1 MQRLIFESSPAFIIV
16 CLGLGIGYAW
26 LLYRTKHTWGLGV
39 NRILFVVRALAVAL
53 AAFLLI
59 GPILKLTTNQ
69 LEKPAVVFLV
79 DNSQSVAE
87 VLGKE
92 KQDAVVADL
101 TTKTQALEDKGYEV
115 QIRGLEGDDLTTSSQ
130 TSDIHSA
137 LRSITADYEGKNLA
151 GIVLV
156 SDGVYNSGPSPL
168 YTTLR
173 IPVYT
178 IGVGD
183 TTQRVDLALKNIAFN
198 KIAYQGNRFPVRA
211 EVLVKGL
218 TNQDVR
224 VSVAM
229 GGKVITSQ
237 NKNSG
242 TRGLLDFDFIIDAN
256 EKGIQRLDVAIE
268 PIKQETNQK
277 NNRTAIYVEVV
288 EGKKKILV
296 VAPGPHPDI
305 KALRAAIEKNSN
317 YEFHLHMP
325 GVKEEQN
332 QQILQAGQ
340 ADLVIFSQV
349 LDNDGKTL
357 PLVQRLQKS
366 HAGMLFLVGAKTNL
380 RQFANIG
387 IPLVFENIGQKD
399 EVVPNFNTQFRDFAF
414 SDDLAGKFSRYP
426 PITVPFGKFTYPA
439 DAAVLLYQRIG
450 SVATN
455 RPLLL
460 SWNGPENKVAVLLGE
475 GIWKWRLNE
484 FAETEKS
491 DAFDEVFSKLI
502 QYLSTADDK
511 RRFRAFPTQNEFTDS
526 EPVTFESQLYNDLFE
541 PIYGN
546 TVQIELRDESGKAT
560 PYSYTTSPSG
570 SRYRIGG
577 LKEGIYRY
585 TASTQL
591 ATGKEQVSGEF
602 LVTAQNIESQNLT
615 ADFGLLRKLASESGG
630 KFYTEGTSANLN
642 TDLTTLQ
649 AKSLIHSEDSF
660 HPMINLKAVFFL
672 LLFLLSLEWF
682 TRKFFGSY

>member
-26 LLYRTKHTWGLGV
+26 VLYRTKYTWGLGV

-69 LEKPAVVFLV
+69 FEKPAVVFLV
-79 DNSQSVAE
+79 DNSQSVSE
-87 VLGKE
+87 VLGQAKKDE
-92 KQDAVVADL
+92 LVTNFTAQSK
-101 TTKTQALEDKGYEV
+101 ALESEGYQV
-115 QIRGLEGDDLTTSSQ
+115 QVRGLDGPDVTTQTQ
-130 TSDIHSA
+130 TSNIHSA

-183 TTQRVDLALKNIAFN
+183 TTQRTDLALKNVAFN
-198 KIAYQGNRFPVRA
+198 KIAYQGNQFPVRT

-224 VSVAM
+224 VSVSM
-229 GGKVITSQ
+229 GGKVISSQ

-242 TRGLLDFDFIIDAN
+242 TKGLIDFDFVIDAN
-256 EKGIQRLDVAIE
+256 EKGIQRLDIAID
-268 PIKQETNQK
+268 PLKQETNQK

-296 VAPGPHPDI
+296 VAPAPHPDI
-305 KALRAAIEKNSN
+305 KAIRAAIEKNSN

-325 GVKEEQN
+325 GVKEEAN
-332 QQILQAGQ
+332 QDILQAGK

-349 LDNDGKTL
+349 LDNEGKTL
-357 PLVQRLQKS
+357 ALVQKLQKS
-366 HAGMLFLVGAKTNL
+366 RAGLLFMVGAKTNL

-387 IPLVFENIGQKD
+387 VPLVFENIGQKD
-399 EVVPNFNTQFRDFAF
+399 EVIPNFNTQFRDFTF
-414 SDDLAGKFSRYP
+414 SDDLAGRFSRYP

-460 SWNGPENKVAVLLGE
+460 SWNGPDNRIAVLLGE

-484 FAETEKS
+484 FAETERS
-491 DAFDEVFSKLI
+491 EAFDEVFSKLI

-546 TVQIELRDESGKAT
+546 TVQIELRDETGKAT
-560 PYSYTTSPSG
+560 QYSYATSQSG

-591 ATGKEQVSGEF
+591 STGKEQVSGEF

-615 ADFGLLRKLASESGG
+615 ADFGLLRKLAAESGG
-630 KFYTEGTSANLN
+630 KFYTEGTSGNLN
-642 TDLTTLQ
+642 KDLTTLQ
-649 AKSLIHSEDSF
+649 AKTLIHSEDSF

>member
-16 CLGLGIGYAW
+16 CLALGLGYAW
-26 LLYRTKHTWGLGV
+26 LLYRTKHTWGQGV
-39 NRILFVVRALAVAL
+39 NRILFVIRALAVAL

-69 LEKPAVVFLV
+69 FEKPAVVFLV
-79 DNSQSVAE
+79 DNSQSVSE
-87 VLGKE
+87 VLGQE
-92 KQDAVVADL
+92 KKDALVANL
-101 TTKTQALEDKGYEV
+101 TTQSKALEDNGYQV
-115 QIRGLEGDDLTTSSQ
+115 QVRGLDGPNVSTQTQ
-130 TSDIHSA
+130 TSDIHGA

-151 GIVLV
+151 RIVLV

-178 IGVGD
+178 VGVGD
-183 TTQRVDLALKNIAFN
+183 TTQRTDLALKNIAFN
-198 KIAYQGNRFPVRA
+198 KIAYQGNRFPVRT

-224 VSVAM
+224 VSVSM
-229 GGKVITSQ
+229 GGKVIASQ

-242 TRGLLDFDFIIDAN
+242 TKGLIDFDFVIDAN
-256 EKGIQRLDVAIE
+256 EKGIQRLDVAID
-268 PIKQETNQK
+268 PLKQETNQK

-296 VAPGPHPDI
+296 VAPAPHPDI
-305 KALRAAIEKNSN
+305 KAIRAAIEKNSN

-325 GVKEEQN
+325 GVKEEVN
-332 QQILQAGQ
+332 QDILQVGK
-340 ADLVIFSQV
+340 ADLIIFSQV
-349 LDNDGKTL
+349 LDNEGKTL
-357 PLVQRLQKS
+357 PLVQKLLKS
-366 HAGMLFLVGAKTNL
+366 RAGMLFMVGAKTNL

-387 IPLVFENIGQKD
+387 VPLVFENIGQKD
-399 EVVPNFNTQFRDFAF
+399 EVIPNFNTQFRDFAF
-414 SDDLAGKFSRYP
+414 SDNLAGRFSRYP

-460 SWNGPENKVAVLLGE
+460 SWNGPDNRIAVLLGE

-491 DAFDEVFSKLI
+491 EAFDEVFSKLI

-511 RRFRAFPTQNEFTDS
+511 RRFRAFPVQNEFTDS

-546 TVQIELRDESGKAT
+546 TVQIELRDETGKAT
-560 PYSYTTSPSG
+560 QYTYVTSQSG

-591 ATGKEQVSGEF
+591 STGKEQVSGEF
-602 LVTAQNIESQNLT
+602 LMTAQNIESQNLT
-615 ADFGLLRKLASESGG
+615 ADFSLLRKLAAESGG
-630 KFYTEGTSANLN
+630 KFYTEGNSGNLN
-642 TDLTTLQ
+642 NDLTTLQ
-649 AKSLIHSEDSF
+649 AKTLIHSEDSF

>member
-1 MQRLIFESSPAFIIV
+1 MQRLIFEYSPAFIILCV
-16 CLGLGIGYAW
+16 AIGIGYAW
-26 LLYRTKHTWGLGV
+26 LLYKTKHTWTKTT
-39 NRILFVVRALAVAL
+39 NRILFFVRALAVAT

-69 LEKPAVVFLV
+69 YEKPEIVFLI
-79 DNSQSVAE
+79 DDSQSIAE
-87 VLGKE
+87 AVGSQ
-92 KQDAVVADL
+92 KQ
-101 TTKTQALEDKGYEV
+101 TQASNDLAAQSKSLEEAGYHVET
-115 QIRGLEGDDLTTSSQ
+115 RGFNNRA
-130 TSDIHSA
+130 TSDIHGA
-137 LRSITADYEGKNLA
+137 LRSITSDYEGKNLA
-151 GIVLV
+151 GIVLA
-156 SDGVYNSGPSPL
+156 SDGIYNSGPSPL

-178 IGVGD
+178 VGIGD
-183 TTQRVDLALKNIAFN
+183 TTQRVDLALKNVAFN

-224 VSVAM
+224 ITISS
-229 GGKVITSQ
+229 GKKVISTQ

-242 TRGLLDFDFIIDAN
+242 NKGLLDFDFLIDAN
-256 EKGIQRLDVAIE
+256 EKGIQRLDIAVD
-268 PIKQETNQK
+268 PVKQEVNQK

-296 VAPGPHPDI
+296 VSPSPHPDI

-325 GVKEEQN
+325 GVKEEDQKA
-332 QQILQAGQ
+332 LQPDKV
-340 ADLVIFSQV
+340 DLVIFSQA

-357 PLVQRLQKS
+357 PLIQKFQKS
-366 HAGMLFLVGAKTNL
+366 HAGMLFMVGGKTNL

-387 IPLVFENIGQKD
+387 IPLTFENIGQRD
-399 EVVPNFNTQFRDFAF
+399 EVIPNFNTEFRDFAF
-414 SDDLAGKFSRYP
+414 SDGIAGRFSRYP
-426 PITVPFGKFTYPA
+426 PVSVPFGKFTYPP

-460 SWNGPENKVAVLLGE
+460 SWNGPDNRIAVLLGE

-484 FAETEKS
+484 FSETEKS

-502 QYLSTADDK
+502 QYLSTADDR
-511 RRFRAFPTQNEFTDS
+511 RRFRSFPIQNEFTDS

-546 TVQIELRDESGKAT
+546 TVQIELRDESGKASQ
-560 PYSYTTSPSG
+560 YSYTTSPAG
-570 SRYRIGG
+570 TRYRIGG

-591 ATGKEQVSGEF
+591 STGKEQVSGEF

-615 ADFGLLRKLASESGG
+615 ADFGLLRKLSNESGG
-630 KFYTEGTSANLN
+630 KFYNEGDK
-642 TDLTTLQ
+642 DLVSDISKTQ
-649 AKSLIHSEDSF
+649 AKTLIHSEDSF

-682 TRKFFGSY
+682 TRKYFGAY

>member
-1 MQRLIFESSPAFIIV
+1 MQRLIFESSPAFIIL
-16 CLGLGIGYAW
+16 CLGMGVGYAW
-26 LLYRTKHTWGLGV
+26 LLYRTKHTWGQGV

-69 LEKPAVVFLV
+69 FEKPAVVFLV
-79 DNSQSVAE
+79 DNSQSVDE
-87 VLGKE
+87 VLGQAKKDE
-92 KQDAVVADL
+92 LITSL
-101 TTKTQALEDKGYEV
+101 TTQSKELEDQGYQV
-115 QIRGLEGDDLTTSSQ
+115 QVRGLDGPDATTQTQ

-137 LRSITADYEGKNLA
+137 LRSVTADYEGKNLA

-183 TTQRVDLALKNIAFN
+183 TTQRVDLALKNVAFN

-211 EVLVKGL
+211 EVFVKGL
-218 TNQDVR
+218 TSQDVR
-224 VSVAM
+224 VSVSM
-229 GGKVITSQ
+229 GGKVISTQ

-242 TRGLLDFDFIIDAN
+242 NKGLIDFDFLVDAS
-256 EKGIQRLDVAIE
+256 EKGIQRLDIAID
-268 PIKQETNQK
+268 PVKQEANQK

-296 VAPGPHPDI
+296 VAPAPHPDI

-332 QQILQAGQ
+332 QDILQVGK
-340 ADLVIFSQV
+340 ADLIIFSQV
-349 LDNDGKTL
+349 LDAAGKTL
-357 PLVQRLQKS
+357 PLVQKLQKS
-366 HAGMLFLVGAKTNL
+366 RAGVLFMVGAKTNL

-387 IPLVFENIGQKD
+387 IPMTFENVGQKD
-399 EVVPNFNTQFRDFAF
+399 EVIPTFNTQFRDFAF

-426 PITVPFGKFTYPA
+426 PITVPFGKFTYPG

-450 SVATN
+450 SVATT

-460 SWNGPENKVAVLLGE
+460 SWTGPDNRIAVLLGE

-484 FAETEKS
+484 FAETGKS
-491 DAFDEVFSKLI
+491 EAFDEVFSKLI

-511 RRFRAFPTQNEFTDS
+511 RKFRAFPTQNEFTDS

-546 TVQIELRDESGKAT
+546 TVQIELRDETGKAT
-560 PYSYTTSPSG
+560 QYSYVTSASG

-591 ATGKEQVSGEF
+591 STGKEQVSGEF

-615 ADFGLLRKLASESGG
+615 ADFGLLRKLATESGG
-630 KFYTEGTSANLN
+630 KFYTESMAGSLN
-642 TDLTTLQ
+642 NDLTSLQ
-649 AKSLIHSEDSF
+649 AKTLIHSEDSF

-682 TRKFFGSY
+682 TRKYFGSY

>member
-1 MQRLIFESSPAFIIV
+1 MQRLIFESSPAFIIL
-16 CLGLGIGYAW
+16 CIALGVGYGW
-26 LLYRTKHTWGLGV
+26 ILYRTKHTWGKTT
-39 NRILFVVRALAVAL
+39 NRILFFVRALAVAL

-69 LEKPAVVFLV
+69 YEKPAIAIVVDSSL
-79 DNSQSVAE
+79 SVTG

-92 KQDAVVADL
+92 KQAAL
-101 TTKTQALEDKGYEV
+101 INNIKEQAKALEDTYQV
-115 QIRGLEGDDLTTSSQ
+115 DLRSFETA
-130 TSDIHSA
+130 TSDIHGA
-137 LRSITADYEGKNLA
+137 LRSITSDYEGKNLA
-151 GIVLV
+151 GIILA

-168 YTTLR
+168 YTTMR
-173 IPVYT
+173 VPIYT
-178 IGVGD
+178 IGIGD
-183 TTQRVDLALKNIAFN
+183 TTQRVDLALKNVAFN

-224 VSVAM
+224 VSISS
-229 GGKVITSQ
+229 GGKVIHTE

-242 TRGLLDFDFIIDAN
+242 NKGLLDFDFLVDAK
-256 EKGIQRLDVAIE
+256 EKGIQRLDVSVE
-268 PIKQETNQK
+268 PVKQEVNQK

-296 VAPGPHPDI
+296 ISPSPHPDI

-325 GVKEEQN
+325 GVKEEE
-332 QQILQAGQ
+332 QQVLQPDKV
-340 ADLVIFSQV
+340 DLVIFSQA

-357 PLVQRLQKS
+357 ALVQKYQKS
-366 HAGMLFLVGAKTNL
+366 KAGMLFMVGGKTNL

-387 IPLVFENIGQKD
+387 IPLTFENIGQRD
-399 EVVPNFNTQFRDFAF
+399 EVIPNFNIEFRDFAF
-414 SDDLAGKFSRYP
+414 SDGIAGRFSRYP
-426 PITVPFGKFTYPA
+426 PVSVPFGKFTYPA

-460 SWNGPENKVAVLLGE
+460 SWNGPTNRIAVLLGE

-491 DAFDEVFSKLI
+491 EAFDEVFSKLI
-502 QYLSTADDK
+502 QYLSTADDR
-511 RRFRAFPTQNEFTDS
+511 RRFRSFPIQNEFSDS

-546 TVQIELRDESGKAT
+546 TVQIELRDEAGKVS
-560 PYSYTTSPSG
+560 PYSYTTSPAG
-570 SRYRIGG
+570 TRYRIGG

-591 ATGKEQVSGEF
+591 STGKEQVSGEF

-615 ADFGLLRKLASESGG
+615 ADFGLLRKLSGESGG
-630 KFYTEGTSANLN
+630 KFYLDSKNLAS
-642 TDLTTLQ
+642 DVSKIP
-649 AKSLIHSEDSF
+649 AKTLIHSEDSF

-682 TRKFFGSY
+682 TRKYFGAY

>member
-1 MQRLIFESSPAFIIV
+1 MQRLIFESSPAFIV
-16 CLGLGIGYAW
+16 LCVGLGVGYAW
-26 LLYRTKHTWGLGV
+26 LLYRTKHTWGQTV
-39 NRILFVVRALAVAL
+39 NRILFVVRSLAVAL

-69 LEKPAVVFLV
+69 TEKPTVVFLV
-79 DNSQSVAE
+79 DNSQSVRE
-87 VLGKE
+87 VLGQE
-92 KQDAVVADL
+92 KQAALVTDL
-101 TTKTQALEDKGYEV
+101 NERSKALEDKGYEI
-115 QIRGLEGDDLTTSSQ
+115 QIRGLEGDDVTAQSQ

-183 TTQRVDLALKNIAFN
+183 TTQRVDLALKNVAFN

-218 TNQDVR
+218 ANQDVR
-224 VSVAM
+224 VSVLM
-229 GGKVITSQ
+229 GGKVIAQQ

-242 TRGLLDFDFIIDAN
+242 TRALIDFDFLVDAN
-256 EKGIQRLDVAIE
+256 EKGIQRLDVAID
-268 PIKQETNQK
+268 PVKQESNQK

-332 QQILQAGQ
+332 RDILEAGK
-340 ADLVIFSQV
+340 ADLVIFSQA
-349 LDNDGKTL
+349 LDNEGKTIPVL
-357 PLVQRLQKS
+357 QRLQKS
-366 HAGMLFLVGAKTNL
+366 RAGMLFMVGAKTNL
-380 RQFANIG
+380 RQFSNVG

-399 EVVPNFNTQFRDFAF
+399 EVIPSFNTQFRDFAF
-414 SDDLAGKFSRYP
+414 SDDLAGRFSRYP

-450 SVATN
+450 SVTTN

-460 SWNGPENKVAVLLGE
+460 SWNGPDNRIAVLLGE

-511 RRFRAFPTQNEFTDS
+511 RRFRAFPIQNEFTDS
-526 EPVTFESQLYNDLFE
+526 EPVTFESQLYNDIFE

-560 PYSYTTSPSG
+560 QYSYTTSPSS

-615 ADFGLLRKLASESGG
+615 ADFGLLRKLATESGG
-630 KFYTEGTSANLN
+630 KFYTESNSSNLN

-672 LLFLLSLEWF
+672 LMFLLSLEWF

>member
-1 MQRLIFESSPAFIIV
+1 MQRLIFESSPAFILLCVAI
-16 CLGLGIGYAW
+16 GIGYAW
-26 LLYRTKHTWGLGV
+26 ILYRTKHTWGKTT

-69 LEKPAVVFLV
+69 FEKPEVVFLV
-79 DNSQSVAE
+79 DNSQSIDE
-87 VLGKE
+87 VLSAE
-92 KQDAVVADL
+92 KKKQLDDNLASQSRL
-101 TTKTQALEDKGYEV
+101 LEEAGYNVEL
-115 QIRGLEGDDLTTSSQ
+115 RRFRDST
-130 TSDIHSA
+130 TSDIHGEI
-137 LRSITADYEGKNLA
+137 RSVTADYEGKNLA
-151 GIVLV
+151 GIVLA
-156 SDGVYNSGPSPL
+156 SDGIYNSGPSPL

-183 TTQRVDLALKNIAFN
+183 TTQRVDLALKNVAFN
-198 KIAYQGNRFPVRA
+198 KIAYQGNRFPVGA

-224 VSVAM
+224 ATVSM
-229 GGKVITSQ
+229 NGKVIATQ
-237 NKNSG
+237 NKNSASKG
-242 TRGLLDFDFIIDAN
+242 MIDFDFLIDAN
-256 EKGIQRLDVAIE
+256 EKGIQRLDIAVD
-268 PIKQETNQK
+268 PVKQEVNQK
-277 NNRTAIYVEVV
+277 NNRQAIYVEVV

-296 VAPGPHPDI
+296 VSPSPHPDI

-325 GVKEEQN
+325 GVKEEDP
-332 QQILQAGQ
+332 QALLPEKV
-340 ADLVIFSQV
+340 DLVIFSQA
-349 LDNDGKTL
+349 LDSDGKTL
-357 PLVQRLQKS
+357 PLVQKFQKS
-366 HAGMLFLVGAKTNL
+366 HPGRTSSPGMLFMVGAKTNL
-380 RQFANIG
+380 RQFANIN
-387 IPLVFENIGQKD
+387 IPLTFENVGQRD
-399 EVVPNFNTQFRDFAF
+399 EVIPSFNTQFRDFAF

-426 PITVPFGKFTYPA
+426 PVSVPFGKFTYPA
-439 DAAVLLYQRIG
+439 DAAILLYQRIG
-450 SVATN
+450 SVTTN

-460 SWNGPENKVAVLLGE
+460 SWNGPENRIAVLLGD

-502 QYLSTADDK
+502 QYLSTADDR
-511 RRFRAFPTQNEFTDS
+511 RRFRSFPIQNEFADS
-526 EPVTFESQLYNDLFE
+526 EPVTFESQLYNDLFQ

-546 TVQIELRDESGKAT
+546 TVQLELRDESGKT
-560 PYSYTTSPSG
+560 TKYSYTTSPSS

-585 TASTQL
+585 TASTQT
-591 ATGKEQVSGEF
+591 AAGKEQVTGEF
-602 LVTAQNIESQNLT
+602 LVTAQNIESQNLA
-615 ADFGLLRKLASESGG
+615 ADFGLLRKLSNESGG
-630 KFYTEGTSANLN
+630 KFYAQGNEKLVDDISR
-642 TDLTTLQ
+642 LQ
-649 AKSLIHSEDSF
+649 AKTLIHSEDSF

-682 TRKFFGSY
+682 TRKYFGSY

>member
-1 MQRLIFESSPAFIIV
+1 MQRLIFESSPAFIILCV
-16 CLGLGIGYAW
+16 ALGIGYAW
-26 LLYRTKHTWGLGV
+26 VLYRSKHTWSQGI
-39 NRILFVVRALAVAL
+39 NRALFVVRAVAVAL

-79 DNSQSVAE
+79 DNSRSVNE

-92 KQDAVVADL
+92 KKDDL
-101 TTKTQALEDKGYEV
+101 IATIDLQKKQLEDEGYEV
-115 QIRGLEGDDLTTSSQ
+115 SLRGLNGSDINTEVQ

-137 LRSITADYEGKNLA
+137 LRSIVADYEGRNLSS
-151 GIVLV
+151 IVV
-156 SDGVYNSGPSPL
+156 WSDGIYNSGPSPL

-173 IPVYT
+173 IPVFT
-178 IGVGD
+178 VGVGD
-183 TTQRVDLALKNIAFN
+183 TTQRVDLALKNVSFN

-224 VSVAM
+224 ATIST
-229 GGKVITSQ
+229 GGKVIAQQ

-242 TRGLLDFDFIIDAN
+242 SKQLIDFDFLVDAD
-256 EKGIQRLDVAIE
+256 EKGIQRLDVAIDVL
-268 PIKQETNQK
+268 KQETNAK
-277 NNRTAIYVEVV
+277 NNRQAIYVEVV

-305 KALRAAIEKNSN
+305 KAIRAAIEKNSN

-325 GVKEEQN
+325 GVKEEEDKE
-332 QQILQAGQ
+332 ILQPGK
-340 ADLVIFSQV
+340 ADLVIFSQA
-349 LDNDGKTL
+349 LDNEGKTL
-357 PLVQRLQKS
+357 PLIQKFQKS
-366 HAGMLFLVGAKTNL
+366 RAGLLFMVGSKTNL

-387 IPLVFENIGQKD
+387 IPLVFENVGQKD
-399 EVVPNFNTQFRDFAF
+399 EVIPNFNVQFRDFAF
-414 SDDLAGKFSRYP
+414 SDNLAGTFSRYP
-426 PITVPFGKFTYPA
+426 PVTVPFGKFTYPP

-450 SVATN
+450 SVSTN

-460 SWNGPENKVAVLLGE
+460 SWSGPDNRIAVLLGE

-511 RRFRAFPTQNEFTDS
+511 RRFRSFPIQNEFSDS

-546 TVQIELRDESGKAT
+546 TVQIELRDESGKVT
-560 PYSYTTSPSG
+560 QYSYVTSPSG
-570 SRYRIGG
+570 TRYRIGG

-591 ATGKEQVSGEF
+591 TTGKEQVSGEF

-615 ADFGLLRKLASESGG
+615 ADFGLLEKLASESGG
-630 KFYTEGTSANLN
+630 EYYPLINGANVN
-642 TDLTTLQ
+642 HDLTTKK
-649 AKSLIHSEDSF
+649 AKTLIHSEDSF
-660 HPMINLKAVFFL
+660 HPMINLKAVFFV

>member
-1 MQRLIFESSPAFIIV
+1 MQRLIFESSPAFIIL
-16 CLGLGIGYAW
+16 CIALGVGYAW
-26 LLYRTKHTWGLGV
+26 VLYRSKHTWGAPV
-39 NRILFVVRALAVAL
+39 NRILFVVRAIAVAV

-69 LEKPAVVFLV
+69 FEKPAVVFLV
-79 DNSQSVAE
+79 DNSQSVSE
-87 VLGKE
+87 VLGQA
-92 KQDAVVADL
+92 KQDEL
-101 TTKTQALEDKGYEV
+101 NTNITTQATALEGSGYQVEV
-115 QIRGLEGDDLTTSSQ
+115 RGLEGDDVKTVSQ
-130 TSDIHSA
+130 TSDIHGA
-137 LRSITADYEGKNLA
+137 LRSVTADYEGKNLA

-178 IGVGD
+178 IGIGD
-183 TTQRVDLALKNIAFN
+183 TTQRVDLALRNVAFN

-218 TNQDVR
+218 INQDIR
-224 VSVAM
+224 ATISM
-229 GGKVITSQ
+229 GGKVIATQ

-242 TRGLLDFDFIIDAN
+242 TRGLIDFDFLIDAN
-256 EKGIQRLDVAIE
+256 EKGIQRLDVAID
-268 PIKQETNQK
+268 PIKQEVNQK
-277 NNRTAIYVEVV
+277 NNRTAVYVEVI

-296 VAPGPHPDI
+296 ISPSPHPDI
-305 KALRAAIEKNSN
+305 KAIRAAIEKNSN
-317 YEFHLHMP
+317 YEFRLHMP
-325 GVKEEQN
+325 GVKEEDQAV
-332 QQILQAGQ
+332 LQDGK
-340 ADLVIFSQV
+340 ADLVIFSQA
-349 LDNDGKTL
+349 LDAEGKTL
-357 PLVQRLQKS
+357 PLIQKFMKS
-366 HAGMLFLVGAKTNL
+366 KAGLLFMVGGKTNL
-380 RQFANIG
+380 RQFANIN
-387 IPLVFENIGQKD
+387 IPLTFENVGQKD
-399 EVVPNFNTQFRDFAF
+399 EVIPNFNTQFRDFAF

-426 PITVPFGKFTYPA
+426 PVTVPFGKFTYPS
-439 DAAVLLYQRIG
+439 DAAILLYQRIG
-450 SVATN
+450 SVSTN

-460 SWNGPENKVAVLLGE
+460 SWTGTDNRIAVLLGE

-484 FAETEKS
+484 YAETEKS
-491 DAFDEVFSKLI
+491 EAFDEVFSKLI

-511 RRFRAFPTQNEFTDS
+511 RRFRSFPIQNEFSDS

-546 TVQIELRDESGKAT
+546 TVQIDLRDESGKVT
-560 PYSYTTSPSG
+560 PYSYTTSLSG

-615 ADFGLLRKLASESGG
+615 ADFGLLKKLAAESGG
-630 KFYTEGTSANLN
+630 KFYEEKDAATLQ
-642 TDLTTLQ
+642 TDLTSLQ
-649 AKSLIHSEDSF
+649 AKTLIHSEDSF

>member
-1 MQRLIFESSPAFIIV
+1 MQRLIFESSPAFIILCV
-16 CLGLGIGYAW
+16 AIGMGYAW
-26 LLYRTKHTWGLGV
+26 LLYRTKHTWGQTT
-39 NRILFVVRALAVAL
+39 NRILFFVRALAVAL

-69 LEKPAVVFLV
+69 FEKPEIVFLV
-79 DNSQSVAE
+79 DNSQSVDE
-87 VLGKE
+87 VLGAE
-92 KQDAVVADL
+92 KKKQLDAELSLQSQALQDA
-101 TTKTQALEDKGYEV
+101 GYEV
-115 QIRGLEGDDLTTSSQ
+115 ETRGFDNAATSN
-130 TSDIHSA
+130 IHGG
-137 LRSITADYEGKNLA
+137 LRSITSDYEGKNLA
-151 GIVLV
+151 GIVLA

-178 IGVGD
+178 IGIGD
-183 TTQRVDLALKNIAFN
+183 TTQRIDLALKNVAFN

-211 EVLVKGL
+211 EVLVKGVV
-218 TNQDVR
+218 NQDVR
-224 VSVAM
+224 VSVSS
-229 GGKVITSQ
+229 GGKVISTQ

-242 TRGLLDFDFIIDAN
+242 NKGLLDFDFLIDAN
-256 EKGIQRLDVAIE
+256 EKGIQRLDVSID

-296 VAPGPHPDI
+296 VSPSPHPDI

-325 GVKEEQN
+325 GVKEEEQKV
-332 QQILQAGQ
+332 LQPDKV
-340 ADLVIFSQV
+340 DLVIFSQA
-349 LDNDGKTL
+349 LDNEGKTL
-357 PLVQRLQKS
+357 PLIQKFQKS
-366 HAGMLFLVGAKTNL
+366 HAGMLFLVGGKTNL
-380 RQFANIG
+380 RQFGNIG
-387 IPLVFENIGQKD
+387 IPLAFENIGQRD
-399 EVVPNFNTQFRDFAF
+399 EVIPNFNTEFRDFAF
-414 SDDLAGKFSRYP
+414 SDGIAGRFSRYP
-426 PITVPFGKFTYPA
+426 PVSVPFGKFTYPA

-460 SWNGPENKVAVLLGE
+460 SWNGPDNRIAVLLGE

-491 DAFDEVFSKLI
+491 EAFDEVFSKLI
-502 QYLSTADDK
+502 QYLSTADDR
-511 RRFRAFPTQNEFTDS
+511 RRFRSFPIQNEFTDS

-546 TVQIELRDESGKAT
+546 TVQIELRDESGKVSQ
-560 PYSYTTSPSG
+560 YSYTTSPAST
-570 SRYRIGG
+570 RYRIGG

-591 ATGKEQVSGEF
+591 STGKEQVSGEF

-615 ADFGLLRKLASESGG
+615 ADFGLLRKLSNESGG
-630 KFYTEGTSANLN
+630 RFYVEGNDKSLVADISKTK
-642 TDLTTLQ
+642 
-649 AKSLIHSEDSF
+649 AKTLIHSEDSF

-682 TRKFFGSY
+682 TRKYFGAY

>member
-1 MQRLIFESSPAFIIV
+1 MQRLIFESSPAFILV
-16 CLGLGIGYAW
+16 CLGLGVGYAW
-26 LLYRTKHTWGLGV
+26 LLYRTKHTWGTGV
-39 NRILFVVRALAVAL
+39 NRILFAVRALAVAL

-59 GPILKLTTNQ
+59 GPILKLTTNH
-69 LEKPAVVFLV
+69 LEKPAVVFLI
-79 DNSQSVAE
+79 DNSQSVRE

-92 KQDAVVADL
+92 KQDAILNDL
-101 TTKTQALEDKGYEV
+101 TTKTQALEEKGYTTE
-115 QIRGLEGDDLTTSSQ
+115 IRGLEGDDVTSELQ

-137 LRSITADYEGKNLA
+137 LRSVTADYEGKNLA

-178 IGVGD
+178 IGIGD
-183 TTQRVDLALKNIAFN
+183 TTQRIDLALKNVAFN

-211 EVLVKGL
+211 EVLVKGI
-218 TNQDVR
+218 TNQDVK
-224 VSVAM
+224 VSATM
-229 GGKVITSQ
+229 GGKVIATQ

-242 TRGLLDFDFIIDAN
+242 NKGLIDFDFVIDAN
-256 EKGIQRLDVAIE
+256 EKGIQRIDIAVD

-305 KALRAAIEKNSN
+305 KAIRAAIEKNSN

-340 ADLVIFSQV
+340 ADLVIFSQA

-366 HAGMLFLVGAKTNL
+366 HAGMLFMVGSKTNL

-399 EVVPNFNTQFRDFAF
+399 EVIPNFNTQFRDFAF
-414 SDDLAGKFSRYP
+414 SDNLAGRFSRYP
-426 PITVPFGKFTYPA
+426 PITVPFGKFTYPP

-460 SWNGPENKVAVLLGE
+460 SWNGPDNKVAVLLGE

-502 QYLSTADDK
+502 QYLSTAEDK
-511 RRFRAFPTQNEFTDS
+511 RRFRAFPIQNEFSDS

-546 TVQIELRDESGKAT
+546 TVQIEVRDEAGKAT
-560 PYSYTTSPSG
+560 QYSYATSPSS
-570 SRYRIGG
+570 SRYRISG
-577 LKEGIYRY
+577 LREGIYRY

-630 KFYTEGTSANLN
+630 KFYTESSSSGLAD
-642 TDLTTLQ
+642 DLTTLQ

-682 TRKFFGSY
+682 TRKFFGAY

>member
-1 MQRLIFESSPAFIIV
+1 MQRLIFEYSPAFIIV
-16 CLGLGIGYAW
+16 CIAIGVGYAY
-26 LLYRTKHTWGLGV
+26 LLYKTKHTWGQTT
-39 NRILFVVRALAVAL
+39 NRILFFVRALAVAL

-69 LEKPAVVFLV
+69 YEKPGIVFLI
-79 DNSQSVAE
+79 DDSRSVSE
-87 VLGKE
+87 VLGAE
-92 KQDAVVADL
+92 KKKQLDDNLALQSQALQDA
-101 TTKTQALEDKGYEV
+101 GYEV
-115 QIRGLEGDDLTTSSQ
+115 ETRGFENTA
-130 TSDIHSA
+130 TSDIHGA
-137 LRSITADYEGKNLA
+137 LRSITSDYEGKNLA
-151 GIVLV
+151 GIVLA

-173 IPVYT
+173 IPVFT

-183 TTQRVDLALKNIAFN
+183 TTQRVDLALKNVAFN

-218 TNQDVR
+218 SNQDVR
-224 VSVAM
+224 VTVSSR
-229 GGKVITSQ
+229 GKVISME

-242 TRGLLDFDFIIDAN
+242 NKALLDFDFLIDAN
-256 EKGIQRLDVAIE
+256 EKGIQRLDVAID
-268 PIKQETNQK
+268 PIKQEVNQK

-296 VAPGPHPDI
+296 VSPSPHPDI
-305 KALRAAIEKNSN
+305 KALRAAIERNSN

-325 GVKEEQN
+325 GVKEEEQK
-332 QQILQAGQ
+332 ILQPDKV
-340 ADLVIFSQV
+340 DLVIFSQA
-349 LDNDGKTL
+349 LDNEGKTL
-357 PLVQRLQKS
+357 PMIQKFQKS
-366 HAGMLFLVGAKTNL
+366 HAGMLFLIGGKTNL

-387 IPLVFENIGQKD
+387 IPLTFENIGQRD
-399 EVVPNFNTQFRDFAF
+399 EVVPNFNTEFRDFAF
-414 SDDLAGKFSRYP
+414 SDGIAGRFSRYP
-426 PITVPFGKFTYPA
+426 PVSVPFGKFTYPA

-460 SWNGPENKVAVLLGE
+460 SWNGPENRIAVLLGE

-491 DAFDEVFSKLI
+491 EAFDEVFSKLI
-502 QYLSTADDK
+502 QYLSTADDR
-511 RRFRAFPTQNEFTDS
+511 RRFRSFPVQNEFTDS
-526 EPVTFESQLYNDLFE
+526 EPVTFESQLYNDLFQ

-546 TVQIELRDESGKAT
+546 TVQIELRDEAGKVSK
-560 PYSYTTSPSG
+560 YSYTTSPAG
-570 SRYRIGG
+570 TRYRIGG

-591 ATGKEQVSGEF
+591 STGKEQMSGEF

-615 ADFGLLRKLASESGG
+615 ADFGLL
-630 KFYTEGTSANLN
+630 
-642 TDLTTLQ
+642 
-649 AKSLIHSEDSF
+649 
-660 HPMINLKAVFFL
+660 
-672 LLFLLSLEWF
+672 
-682 TRKFFGSY
+682 

>member
-1 MQRLIFESSPAFIIV
+1 MQRLIFESSPAFILLCIAI
-16 CLGLGIGYAW
+16 GIGYAW
-26 LLYRTKHTWGLGV
+26 VLYRTKHTWGRTT
-39 NRILFVVRALAVAL
+39 NRILFFVRALAVAL

-69 LEKPAVVFLV
+69 FEKPAIVFLV
-79 DNSQSVAE
+79 DNSQSVTE
-87 VLGKE
+87 VLGQERFTKL
-92 KQDAVVADL
+92 QNDL
-101 TTKTQALEDKGYEV
+101 TAGSKSLEDLYQVEF
-115 QIRGLEGDDLTTSSQ
+115 RGLDTLTSN
-130 TSDIHSA
+130 IHGA
-137 LRSITADYEGKNLA
+137 IRQITADYEGKNLA
-151 GIVLV
+151 GIVLA
-156 SDGVYNSGPSPL
+156 SDGIYNSGPSPV

-178 IGVGD
+178 IGIGD
-183 TTQRVDLALKNIAFN
+183 TTQRVDLALRNVAFN

-224 VSVAM
+224 ATISM
-229 GGKVITSQ
+229 GGKVISTQ

-242 TRGLLDFDFIIDAN
+242 SKGLLDFDFLIDAN

-268 PIKQETNQK
+268 PLKQEINQK

-296 VAPGPHPDI
+296 VSPSPHPDI

-317 YEFHLHMP
+317 YEFHLHIP
-325 GVKEEQN
+325 GVKEED
-332 QQILQAGQ
+332 QQVLQPDKV
-340 ADLVIFSQV
+340 DLVIFSQAF
-349 LDNDGKTL
+349 DSEGKTL
-357 PLVQRLQKS
+357 PLVQKFQKS
-366 HAGMLFLVGAKTNL
+366 RAGMLFMVGSKTNL
-380 RQFANIG
+380 RQFQNIN
-387 IPLVFENIGQKD
+387 IPLVFENIGQRD
-399 EVVPNFNTQFRDFAF
+399 EVIPSFNTQFRDFAF
-414 SDDLAGKFSRYP
+414 SDDIAGRFSRYP
-426 PITVPFGKFTYPA
+426 PVSVPFGKFTYPA
-439 DAAVLLYQRIG
+439 DAAVLLFQRIG
-450 SVATN
+450 SVTTN

-460 SWNGPENKVAVLLGE
+460 SWNGPENRIAVLLGD

-484 FAETEKS
+484 FAESEKS

-502 QYLSTADDK
+502 QYLSTADD
-511 RRFRAFPTQNEFTDS
+511 RRKFRSFPIQNEFTDS
-526 EPVTFESQLYNDLFE
+526 EPVTFESQMYNDLFE

-546 TVQIELRDESGKAT
+546 TVQIELRDENGKAT
-560 PYSYTTSPSG
+560 QYSYTTSPSS

-591 ATGKEQVSGEF
+591 STGKEQVSGEF
-602 LVTAQNIESQNLT
+602 LVTAQNIESQNLS
-615 ADFGLLRKLASESGG
+615 ADFGLLRKLSSESGG
-630 KFYTEGTSANLN
+630 KFYTESNSANLN
-642 TDLTTLQ
+642 SDLTKLQ
-649 AKSLIHSEDSF
+649 AKTLIHSEDSF

>member
-1 MQRLIFESSPAFIIV
+1 MQRLIFESSPAFIILCV
-16 CLGLGIGYAW
+16 ALGIGYAW
-26 LLYRTKHTWGLGV
+26 VLYRSKNTWDKTT
-39 NRILFVVRALAVAL
+39 NRILFGIRALAVAL

-69 LEKPAVVFLV
+69 FEKPEVVFVV
-79 DNSQSVAE
+79 DNSLSVGE
-87 VLGKE
+87 VLGAE
-92 KQDAVVADL
+92 KQNALIEKITAQS
-101 TTKTQALEDKGYEV
+101 KALEDAGYQV
-115 QIRGLEGDDLTTSSQ
+115 QIRGLNGASTSDTSQ
-130 TSDIHSA
+130 TSNIHGA
-137 LRSITADYEGKNLA
+137 LRSVTADYEGKNLA
-151 GIVLV
+151 GIVLA

-178 IGVGD
+178 IGIGD

-211 EVLVKGL
+211 EVLVRGL

-224 VSVAM
+224 ATVSM
-229 GGKVITSQ
+229 GGKVIATQ

-242 TRGLLDFDFIIDAN
+242 SRGLLDFDFVIDAN
-256 EKGIQRLDVAIE
+256 EKGIQRLDISVD
-268 PIKQETNQK
+268 PIKQEVNQK
-277 NNRTAIYVEVV
+277 NNRQAIYVEVV

-296 VAPGPHPDI
+296 ISPSPHPDI

-325 GVKEEQN
+325 GVKEED
-332 QQILQAGQ
+332 QQALQPDKV
-340 ADLVIFSQV
+340 DLVIFSQA
-349 LDNDGKTL
+349 LDSDGKTL
-357 PLVQRLQKS
+357 PLVQKFQKTRV
-366 HAGMLFLVGAKTNL
+366 GMLFLVGGKTNL
-380 RQFANIG
+380 RQFNNIN
-387 IPLVFENIGQKD
+387 IPLTFENIGQRD
-399 EVVPNFNTQFRDFAF
+399 EIIPTFNTQFRDFAF
-414 SDDLAGKFSRYP
+414 SDDLAGRFSRYP
-426 PITVPFGKFTYPA
+426 PVSVPFGKFTYPA
-439 DAAVLLYQRIG
+439 DAAILLYQRIG
-450 SVATN
+450 SVTTN

-460 SWNGPENKVAVLLGE
+460 SWNGPENRIAVLLGE

-502 QYLSTADDK
+502 QYLSTADDR
-511 RRFRAFPTQNEFTDS
+511 RRFRSFPIQNEFTDS
-526 EPVTFESQLYNDLFE
+526 EPVTFESQLYNDLFQ

-546 TVQIELRDESGKAT
+546 TVQIELRDESGKVT
-560 PYSYTTSPSG
+560 NYSYTTSPSS

-585 TASTQL
+585 TASSQL
-591 ATGKEQVSGEF
+591 NTGKEQVSGEF

-615 ADFGLLRKLASESGG
+615 ADFGLLRKLSAESGG
-630 KFYTEGTSANLN
+630 KFYTESNSDNLGK
-642 TDLTTLQ
+642 DIATLQ
-649 AKSLIHSEDSF
+649 AKTLIHSEDSF

>member
-1 MQRLIFESSPAFIIV
+1 MQRLIFESSPAFILLCIA
-16 CLGLGIGYAW
+16 LGVGYAW
-26 LLYRTKHTWGLGV
+26 LLYKSKHTWGTTT
-39 NRILFVVRALAVAL
+39 NRILFVVRTIAVAL

-69 LEKPAVVFLV
+69 FEKPTVVFLV
-79 DNSQSVAE
+79 DNSQSVTE

-92 KQDAVVADL
+92 KQAQLQNDL
-101 TTKTQALEDKGYEV
+101 TSQSQALTDAGYEV
-115 QIRGLEGDDLTTSSQ
+115 EFRKMDST
-130 TSDIHSA
+130 TSDIHGG
-137 LRSITADYEGKNLA
+137 LRSVTADYEGKNLS
-151 GIVLV
+151 GIVLA
-156 SDGVYNSGPSPL
+156 SDGIYNSGPSPL

-178 IGVGD
+178 IGIGD
-183 TTQRVDLALKNIAFN
+183 TTQRIDLSLKNVAFN

-218 TNQDVR
+218 ANQDVR
-224 VSVAM
+224 ATISM
-229 GGKVITSQ
+229 GGKVISTQ

-242 TRGLLDFDFIIDAN
+242 TRNLIDFDFLIDAN
-256 EKGIQRLDVAIE
+256 EKGIQRLDVRID
-268 PIKQETNQK
+268 PIKQEVNQK

-296 VAPGPHPDI
+296 ISPSPHPDI

-325 GVKEEQN
+325 GVKEED
-332 QQILQAGQ
+332 QQALQIDKV
-340 ADLVIFSQV
+340 DLVIFSQA
-349 LDNDGKTL
+349 LDYEGKTL
-357 PLVQRLQKS
+357 SLIQKYQKS
-366 HAGMLFLVGAKTNL
+366 KAGLLFMIGGKTNL
-380 RQFANIG
+380 RQFASINV
-387 IPLVFENIGQKD
+387 PLTFENIGQRD
-399 EVVPNFNTQFRDFAF
+399 EVIPNFNTQFRDFAF
-414 SDDLAGKFSRYP
+414 NDDIAGKFSRYP
-426 PITVPFGKFTYPA
+426 PISVPFGKFTYPA

-450 SVATN
+450 SVPTN
-455 RPLLL
+455 RPLLF
-460 SWNGPENKVAVLLGE
+460 SWNGTDNRIAVLLGE

-484 FAETEKS
+484 YAETEKS
-491 DAFDEVFSKLI
+491 EAFDEVFSKLI
-502 QYLSTADDK
+502 QYLSTADDR
-511 RRFRAFPTQNEFTDS
+511 RRFRSFPIQNEFTDS
-526 EPVTFESQLYNDLFE
+526 EPVTFESQLYNDLFQ

-546 TVQIELRDESGKAT
+546 TVQIDVRDESGKVT
-560 PYSYTTSPSG
+560 QYSYATSPS
-570 SRYRIGG
+570 STRYRIGG

-591 ATGKEQVSGEF
+591 ASGKEQVSGEF

-615 ADFGLLRKLASESGG
+615 ADFGLLKKLADESGG
-630 KFYTEGTSANLN
+630 KFYDEGSKSQLVG
-642 TDLTTLQ
+642 DLSKLQ
-649 AKSLIHSEDSF
+649 AKTLIHSEDSF

>member
-26 LLYRTKHTWGLGV
+26 ILYKTKHTWGQTT

-69 LEKPAVVFLV
+69 FEKPAVVFLV
-79 DNSQSVAE
+79 DNSQSVDE
-87 VLGKE
+87 VLGADKKKE
-92 KQDAVVADL
+92 LDDRIALQSQALQDAGYN
-101 TTKTQALEDKGYEV
+101 LET
-115 QIRGLEGDDLTTSSQ
+115 RGFENTA
-130 TSDIHSA
+130 TSDIHGA

-178 IGVGD
+178 VGIGD
-183 TTQRVDLALKNIAFN
+183 TTQRVDLALKNVSFN

-224 VSVAM
+224 ATISM
-229 GGKVITSQ
+229 GGKVIAQQ

-242 TRGLLDFDFIIDAN
+242 TRGLLDFDFLVDAN
-256 EKGIQRLDVAIE
+256 EKGIQRLDVAIDVL
-268 PIKQETNQK
+268 KQETNPK
-277 NNRTAIYVEVV
+277 NNRQAIYVEVV

-296 VAPGPHPDI
+296 VAPAPHPDI

-317 YEFHLHMP
+317 YEVHLHMP
-325 GVKEEQN
+325 GVKEENN
-332 QQILQAGQ
+332 QDLLQAGK
-340 ADLVIFSQV
+340 ADLIIFSQA

-357 PLVQRLQKS
+357 PLIHKLQKS
-366 HAGMLFLVGAKTNL
+366 KAGLLFMVGGKTNL

-387 IPLVFENIGQKD
+387 VPLVFENIGQKD
-399 EVVPNFNTQFRDFAF
+399 EVIPNFNIQFRDFAF
-414 SDDLAGKFSRYP
+414 SDNIAGRFSRYP
-426 PITVPFGKFTYPA
+426 PVTVPFGKFTYPA

-450 SVATN
+450 SVSTN

-460 SWNGPENKVAVLLGE
+460 SWSGPDNRIAVLLGE

-484 FAETEKS
+484 YAETERS
-491 DAFDEVFSKLI
+491 EAFDEVFSKLI

-511 RRFRAFPTQNEFTDS
+511 RRFRSFPTQNEFSDS

-546 TVQIELRDESGKAT
+546 TVQIELRDEAGKVT
-560 PYSYTTSPSG
+560 QYSYTTSPSG
-570 SRYRIGG
+570 TRYRIGG
-577 LKEGIYRY
+577 LKEGIYRF

-591 ATGKEQVSGEF
+591 ASGKEQVSGEF

-615 ADFGLLRKLASESGG
+615 ADFGLMRKLASESGG
-630 KFYTEGTSANLN
+630 KFYTEANTANLN
-642 TDLTTLQ
+642 NDLTSLQ
-649 AKSLIHSEDSF
+649 AKTLIHSEDSF

>member
-1 MQRLIFESSPAFIIV
+1 MQRLIFESSPAFIIL
-16 CLGLGIGYAW
+16 CIAIGIGYAW
-26 LLYRTKHTWGLGV
+26 LLYRTKHTWGQNT
-39 NRILFVVRALAVAL
+39 NRILFVVRALAVAV

-69 LEKPAVVFLV
+69 FEKPGVVFLV
-79 DNSQSVAE
+79 DNSQSVGE
-87 VLGKE
+87 VLGAE
-92 KQDAVVADL
+92 KQTQLVNNL
-101 TTKTQALEDKGYEV
+101 TTQSKALEDAGYQVEV
-115 QIRGLEGDDLTTSSQ
+115 RGLDGPDTKAQTA
-130 TSDIHSA
+130 TSDIHGA

-151 GIVLV
+151 GIVLA

-168 YTTLR
+168 YTALR
-173 IPVYT
+173 IPLYT
-178 IGVGD
+178 IGIGD
-183 TTQRVDLALKNIAFN
+183 TTQRIDLALKNVAFN

-218 TNQDVR
+218 ANQDVR
-224 VSVAM
+224 ATISM
-229 GGKVITSQ
+229 GGKVIATQ

-242 TRGLLDFDFIIDAN
+242 NKGLVDFDFLVDAN
-256 EKGIQRLDVAIE
+256 EKGIQRLDVIID
-268 PIKQETNQK
+268 PVKQEVNQK

-296 VAPGPHPDI
+296 ISPSPHPDI

-325 GVKEEQN
+325 GVKEED
-332 QQILQAGQ
+332 QQALQPDKV
-340 ADLVIFSQV
+340 DLVIFSQA

-357 PLVQRLQKS
+357 ALVQKFQKS
-366 HAGMLFLVGAKTNL
+366 KAGLLFMVGGKTNL

-387 IPLVFENIGQKD
+387 VPLTFENIGQRD
-399 EVVPNFNTQFRDFAF
+399 EVIPNFNTQFRDFAF

-426 PITVPFGKFTYPA
+426 PVSVPFGKFTYPS
-439 DAAVLLYQRIG
+439 DAAILLYQRIG

-460 SWNGPENKVAVLLGE
+460 SWNGPDNRIAVLLGE

-502 QYLSTADDK
+502 QYLSTADDR
-511 RRFRAFPTQNEFTDS
+511 RRFRSFPTQNEFTDS

-546 TVQIELRDESGKAT
+546 TVQIDIRDESGKVSH
-560 PYSYTTSPSG
+560 YSYTTSPSG

-585 TASTQL
+585 TASSQL
-591 ATGKEQVSGEF
+591 STGKEQVSGEF

-615 ADFGLLRKLASESGG
+615 ADFGLLRKLADESGG
-630 KFYTEGTSANLN
+630 KFYTEANVASLN
-642 TDLTTLQ
+642 NDLTKLQ
-649 AKSLIHSEDSF
+649 AKTLIHSEDSF

>member
-1 MQRLIFESSPAFIIV
+1 MQRLIFESSPAFIIL
-16 CLGLGIGYAW
+16 CIAIGIGYAW
-26 LLYRTKHTWGLGV
+26 LLYKTKHTWGKTT
-39 NRILFVVRALAVAL
+39 NRILFFIRALAVAI

-69 LEKPAVVFLV
+69 YEKPEIAVIL
-79 DNSQSVAE
+79 DDSQSITE
-87 VLGKE
+87 VLTPE
-92 KQDAVVADL
+92 KQATLFNNITNQV
-101 TTKTQALEDKGYEV
+101 KSLEDAGYQV
-115 QIRGLEGDDLTTSSQ
+115 DFRNLGAAA
-130 TSDIHSA
+130 SDIHGA
-137 LRSITADYEGKNLA
+137 IRSVTADYEGKNLA
-151 GIVLV
+151 GIVLA
-156 SDGVYNSGPSPL
+156 SDGIYNSGPSPL

-178 IGVGD
+178 IGIGD
-183 TTQRVDLALKNIAFN
+183 TTQRVDLALKNVAFN
-198 KIAYQGNRFPVRA
+198 KIAYQGNRFPLRA

-224 VSVAM
+224 ATVSM
-229 GGKVITSQ
+229 GGKVISTQ

-242 TRGLLDFDFIIDAN
+242 SKGLLDFDFLIDAN

-268 PIKQETNQK
+268 PVKEEINQK
-277 NNRTAIYVEVV
+277 NNRTAIYIEVV

-296 VAPGPHPDI
+296 ISPSPHPDI
-305 KALRAAIEKNSN
+305 KALRASIEKNSN

-325 GVKEEQN
+325 GVKEED
-332 QQILQAGQ
+332 QQVLQPAKV
-340 ADLVIFSQV
+340 DLVIFSQA
-349 LDNDGKTL
+349 LDFEGKTL
-357 PLVQRLQKS
+357 PLIQKFQKS
-366 HAGMLFLVGAKTNL
+366 HAGMLFLVGSKTNL
-380 RQFANIG
+380 RQFSNIG
-387 IPLVFENIGQKD
+387 VPLVFENIGQRD
-399 EVVPNFNTQFRDFAF
+399 EVIPSFNTQFRDFAF
-414 SDDLAGKFSRYP
+414 SDNIAGRFSRYP
-426 PITVPFGKFTYPA
+426 PVSVPFGKFTYPA
-439 DAAVLLYQRIG
+439 DAAILLYQRIG
-450 SVATN
+450 SVTTN

-460 SWNGPENKVAVLLGE
+460 SWNGPDNKIAVLLGE

-491 DAFDEVFSKLI
+491 EAFDEVFSKLI
-502 QYLSTADDK
+502 QYLSTADDR
-511 RRFRAFPTQNEFTDS
+511 RRFRSFPIQNEFTDS

-546 TVQIELRDESGKAT
+546 TVQIELRDESGKVT
-560 PYSYTTSPSG
+560 QYSYATSPSG

-591 ATGKEQVSGEF
+591 STGKEQVSGEF

-615 ADFGLLRKLASESGG
+615 ADFGLMRKLADESGG
-630 KFYTEGTSANLN
+630 KFYTESNVGNLN
-642 TDLTTLQ
+642 ADLSKVQ
-649 AKSLIHSEDSF
+649 AKTLIHSEDSF

>member
-1 MQRLIFESSPAFIIV
+1 MQRLIFEYSPAFIILCV
-16 CLGLGIGYAW
+16 AIGIGYAW
-26 LLYRTKHTWGLGV
+26 LLYKTKQTWGRST
-39 NRILFVVRALAVAL
+39 NRILFFVRALAVAL

-69 LEKPAVVFLV
+69 YEKPGIVFLV
-79 DNSQSVAE
+79 DNSQSIDE
-87 VLGKE
+87 VLGPE
-92 KQDAVVADL
+92 KKKQLDDNLSAQS
-101 TTKTQALEDKGYEV
+101 QALQEAGYEV
-115 QIRGLEGDDLTTSSQ
+115 ETRGFDNTAS
-130 TSDIHSA
+130 SDIHGA
-137 LRSITADYEGKNLA
+137 LRSITSDYEGRNLA
-151 GIVLV
+151 GIVLA

-183 TTQRVDLALKNIAFN
+183 TTQRIDLALKNVAFN

-218 TNQDVR
+218 ANQDVR
-224 VSVAM
+224 VSISSR
-229 GGKVITSQ
+229 GKVVSTQ

-242 TRGLLDFDFIIDAN
+242 NKGLLDFDFLVDAN
-256 EKGIQRLDVAIE
+256 EKGIQRLDVAID
-268 PIKQETNQK
+268 PVKQEVNQK

-296 VAPGPHPDI
+296 VSPSPHPDI

-325 GVKEEQN
+325 GVKEEDQKV
-332 QQILQAGQ
+332 LQSDKV
-340 ADLVIFSQV
+340 DLVIFSQAF
-349 LDNDGKTL
+349 DNEGKTF
-357 PLVQRLQKS
+357 PLIQRFLKS
-366 HAGMLFLVGAKTNL
+366 HSGMLFMVGGKTNL
-380 RQFANIG
+380 RQFGNVG
-387 IPLVFENIGQKD
+387 LPLTFENIGQRD
-399 EVVPNFNTQFRDFAF
+399 EVIPNFNTEFRDFAF
-414 SDDLAGKFSRYP
+414 SDGIAGRFSRYP
-426 PITVPFGKFTYPA
+426 PVSVPFGKFTYPA

-460 SWNGPENKVAVLLGE
+460 SWNGPDNRIAVLLGE

-491 DAFDEVFSKLI
+491 EAFDEVFSKLI
-502 QYLSTADDK
+502 QYLSTADDR
-511 RRFRAFPTQNEFTDS
+511 RRFRSFPIQNEFTDS

-546 TVQIELRDESGKAT
+546 TVQIELRDESGRVSK
-560 PYSYTTSPSG
+560 YSYTTSPAG
-570 SRYRIGG
+570 TRYRIGG

-591 ATGKEQVSGEF
+591 TTGKEQVSGEF

-615 ADFGLLRKLASESGG
+615 ADFGLLRKLSGESGG
-630 KFYTEGTSANLN
+630 KFYTEANSKNLN
-642 TDLTTLQ
+642 SDLSQ
-649 AKSLIHSEDSF
+649 VKSKTLIHSEDSF

-682 TRKFFGSY
+682 TRKYFGAY

>member
-1 MQRLIFESSPAFIIV
+1 MQRLIFESSPAFIILCV
-16 CLGLGIGYAW
+16 ALGIGYAW
-26 LLYRTKHTWGLGV
+26 VLYRSKNTWGKTT
-39 NRILFVVRALAVAL
+39 NRILFGIRALAVAL

-69 LEKPAVVFLV
+69 FEKPEVVFVV
-79 DNSQSVAE
+79 DNSLSVGE
-87 VLGKE
+87 VLGAE
-92 KQDAVVADL
+92 KQNAFIEKITAQS
-101 TTKTQALEDKGYEV
+101 KALEDAGYQV
-115 QIRGLEGDDLTTSSQ
+115 QIRGLNSASTSDTSQ
-130 TSDIHSA
+130 TSNIHGA
-137 LRSITADYEGKNLA
+137 LRSVTADYEGKNLA
-151 GIVLV
+151 GIVLA

-168 YTTLR
+168 YATLR

-178 IGVGD
+178 IGIGD

-211 EVLVKGL
+211 EVLVRGL

-224 VSVAM
+224 ATVSM
-229 GGKVITSQ
+229 GGKVIATQ

-242 TRGLLDFDFIIDAN
+242 SRGLLDFDFVIDAN
-256 EKGIQRLDVAIE
+256 EKGIQRLDISVD
-268 PIKQETNQK
+268 PIKQEVNQK
-277 NNRTAIYVEVV
+277 NNRQAIYVEVV

-296 VAPGPHPDI
+296 ISPSPHPDI

-325 GVKEEQN
+325 GVKEED
-332 QQILQAGQ
+332 QQALQPDKV
-340 ADLVIFSQV
+340 DLVIFSQA

-357 PLVQRLQKS
+357 PLVQKFQKTRV
-366 HAGMLFLVGAKTNL
+366 GMLFLVGGKTNL
-380 RQFANIG
+380 RQFNNIN
-387 IPLVFENIGQKD
+387 IPLTFENIGQRD
-399 EVVPNFNTQFRDFAF
+399 EIIPTFNTQFRDFAF
-414 SDDLAGKFSRYP
+414 SDDLAGRFSRYP
-426 PITVPFGKFTYPA
+426 PVSVPFGKFTYPA
-439 DAAVLLYQRIG
+439 DAAILLYQRIG
-450 SVATN
+450 SVTTN

-460 SWNGPENKVAVLLGE
+460 SWNGPENRIAVLLGE

-502 QYLSTADDK
+502 QYLSTADDR
-511 RRFRAFPTQNEFTDS
+511 RRFRSFPIQNEFTDS
-526 EPVTFESQLYNDLFE
+526 EPVTFESQLYNDLFQ

-546 TVQIELRDESGKAT
+546 TVQIELRDESGKVT
-560 PYSYTTSPSG
+560 NYSYTTSPSS

-585 TASTQL
+585 SASSQL
-591 ATGKEQVSGEF
+591 NTGKEQVSGEF

-615 ADFGLLRKLASESGG
+615 ADFGLLRKLSAESGG
-630 KFYTEGTSANLN
+630 KFYTESNSDNLGK
-642 TDLTTLQ
+642 DIATLQ
-649 AKSLIHSEDSF
+649 AKTLIHSEDSF

>member
-16 CLGLGIGYAW
+16 CLALGLGYAW
-26 LLYRTKHTWGLGV
+26 ILYRSKHTWGQTT

-69 LEKPAVVFLV
+69 FEKPAVVFLV
-79 DNSQSVAE
+79 DNSQSVTE
-87 VLGKE
+87 VLGQPKKDE
-92 KQDAVVADL
+92 LVASL
-101 TTKTQALEDKGYEV
+101 TAQSKALEDNGYQVEV
-115 QIRGLEGDDLTTSSQ
+115 RGLDGPEVSAQTQ
-130 TSDIHSA
+130 TSDIHGA
-137 LRSITADYEGKNLA
+137 LRSVTADYEGKNLSS
-151 GIVLV
+151 IVLV

-183 TTQRVDLALKNIAFN
+183 TTQRTDLALKNVAFN

-218 TNQDVR
+218 TDQDVR
-224 VSVAM
+224 VSVSM
-229 GGKVITSQ
+229 GGKVLTSQ

-242 TRGLLDFDFIIDAN
+242 TKGLIDFDFLIDAN
-256 EKGIQRLDVAIE
+256 EKGIQRLDITID
-268 PIKQETNQK
+268 PLKQETNQK

-296 VAPGPHPDI
+296 VAPAPHPDI

-317 YEFHLHMP
+317 YEVHLHMP
-325 GVKEEQN
+325 GVKEELN
-332 QQILQAGQ
+332 QDVLQPGK

-349 LDNDGKTL
+349 LDTEGKTL
-357 PLVQRLQKS
+357 PLVQKLQKGK
-366 HAGMLFLVGAKTNL
+366 AGLLFLVGGKTNL
-380 RQFANIG
+380 RQFSNIG
-387 IPLVFENIGQKD
+387 VPLVFENIGQKD
-399 EVVPNFNTQFRDFAF
+399 EVIPTFNTQFRDFAF
-414 SDDLAGKFSRYP
+414 SDDLAGRFSRYP
-426 PITVPFGKFTYPA
+426 PVTVPFGKFTYPA
-439 DAAVLLYQRIG
+439 DAVVLLYQRIG
-450 SVATN
+450 SVSTN

-460 SWNGPENKVAVLLGE
+460 SWNGPDNRIAVLLGE

-484 FAETEKS
+484 FAETERS
-491 DAFDEVFSKLI
+491 EAFDEVFSKLI

-511 RRFRAFPTQNEFTDS
+511 RKFRAFPTQNEFTDS

-546 TVQIELRDESGKAT
+546 TVQLELRDEKGKAT
-560 PYSYTTSPSG
+560 PYSYVTSASS

-591 ATGKEQVSGEF
+591 STGKEQVSGEF

-615 ADFGLLRKLASESGG
+615 ADFGLLRKLAAESGG
-630 KFYTEGTSANLN
+630 KFYTESSSATLN
-642 TDLTTLQ
+642 NDLTTLQ
-649 AKSLIHSEDSF
+649 AKTLIHSEDSF